1 MENSNLYYIQRSKKG
16 LSELECWRSA
26 FEQLQQISLIQ
37 AEHWLMRLQTE
48 VSLAHTEEVRDQVTE
63 LFQQAS
69 LDCYSIPILTCW
81 LGWALEAGAA
91 DAVRAALRRV
101 LRLGGAHPAHG
112 KVYWDA
118 YAELEKG
125 QLENLSEDDPSYKE
139 QVDRLLFCYEE
150 IVSRPL
156 VGAADAWPSLEQL
169 VKKHH
174 DDKYLE
180 RIKKQHEA
188 AKEYLQ
194 KITPFE
200 DKILESEDVEEKM
213 AVYMEYIEVVKEL
226 GKDDKYSECDSDGI
240 LRVLYDRA
248 TTDCLSSRLSSQVLH
263 AWSARASRRTTP
275 GARRELCACARREPR
290 AHAHV
295 VRLMRHD
302 EREGKGFEHIK
313 SLLETSL
320 SKGMET
326 YKDTEALWLAYLE
339 YMRRHTAFDC
349 EQQLA
354 RLRRTLRL
362 AWDSLAETWGAEAND
377 CEVPLFWAR
386 LEYKRAREP
395 LRGKEIFEEIF
406 NYGENKTMSKYWEAL
421 ISLETQRTPPPSE
434 NKLRDLHKRA
444 LRFVQDYPPSV
455 VRLYTDFERDVGS
468 VDTMS
473 ACAEDCED
481 YPASVARLYTD
492 FERDMGSVD
501 SMGACDEECERAL
514 RFVQDYPVSV
524 ARLYTDF
531 ERDVGSVDTM
541 GACVEECEPVIGP
554 HKRALRFVQDYPVS
568 VARLYTDFERD
579 VGSADSMGAC
589 VDECEA
595 KLKEWRESYQAMK
608 EKMAGQRNKGKQPQN
623 KKQKLDKK
631 QKTDARSPN
640 KGKRKAEDA
649 GEDSGSKKKKEN
661 EAKGVTEGDGSS
673 SSGALKRTHED
684 GSGDAPATAGKRAR
698 RDSGA
703 DSTPASREACTL
715 FVSNLEFKV
724 NEEDLRSKLSEFG
737 DIVSLRLREGVKA
750 FGGSICYCQ
759 YKKPES
765 VDEAIKQDRCPL
777 NGRPMFLSRYKE
789 STNKEKT
796 FKYATSTEK
805 NKLFVKNLPFSY
817 CTKEKLTEVFEPHGK
832 LIDVR
837 PITHKDGR
845 PKGLAYIEFEDEA
858 SAAHALEKTNG
869 TLLEERKIDV
879 AISAP
884 PAKTDARGNLGMPKR
899 DAGGSH
905 MRRTQLSGFIPS
917 VLLKASTSKA
927 NGSHSNGDEKKTL
940 SNSDFRSLLLKK

>member
-1 MENSNLYYIQRSKKG
+1 MAIVEDDVRNDSEEENEIEVAVEDEDGEQDSGDDDSDDDDKEEALETKVAELERRIAEDPYNYDDHIELIQALWG

-473 ACAEDCED
+473 ACAEDCE
-481 YPASVARLYTD
+481 
-492 FERDMGSVD
+492 
-501 SMGACDEECERAL
+501 
-514 RFVQDYPVSV
+514 
-524 ARLYTDF
+524 
-531 ERDVGSVDTM
+531 
-541 GACVEECEPVIGP
+541 
-554 HKRALRFVQDYPVS
+554 
-568 VARLYTDFERD
+568 
-579 VGSADSMGAC
+579 
-589 VDECEA
+589 A

-661 EAKGVTEGDGSS
+661 ETKGATEGDGSS

-684 GSGDAPATAGKRAR
+684 GGGDAPATAGKRAR

-765 VDEAIKQDRCPL
+765 VDEAIKHDRCPL

-858 SAAHALEKTNG
+858 SASHALEKTNG

>member
-1 MENSNLYYIQRSKKG
+1 
-16 LSELECWRSA
+16 
-26 FEQLQQISLIQ
+26 
-37 AEHWLMRLQTE
+37 
-48 VSLAHTEEVRDQVTE
+48 
-63 LFQQAS
+63 
-69 LDCYSIPILTCW
+69 
-81 LGWALEAGAA
+81 
-91 DAVRAALRRV
+91 
-101 LRLGGAHPAHG
+101 
-112 KVYWDA
+112 
-118 YAELEKG
+118 
-125 QLENLSEDDPSYKE
+125 
-139 QVDRLLFCYEE
+139 
-150 IVSRPL
+150 
-156 VGAADAWPSLEQL
+156 
-169 VKKHH
+169 
-174 DDKYLE
+174 
-180 RIKKQHEA
+180 
-188 AKEYLQ
+188 
-194 KITPFE
+194 
-200 DKILESEDVEEKM
+200 
-213 AVYMEYIEVVKEL
+213 
-226 GKDDKYSECDSDGI
+226 
-240 LRVLYDRA
+240 
-248 TTDCLSSRLSSQVLH
+248 
-263 AWSARASRRTTP
+263 
-275 GARRELCACARREPR
+275 
-290 AHAHV
+290 
-295 VRLMRHD
+295 MRHD
-302 EREGKGFEHIK
+302 EREGKRFEHIK

-468 VDTMS
+468 VDTM
-473 ACAEDCED
+473 
-481 YPASVARLYTD
+481 
-492 FERDMGSVD
+492 
-501 SMGACDEECERAL
+501 
-514 RFVQDYPVSV
+514 
-524 ARLYTDF
+524 
-531 ERDVGSVDTM
+531 
-541 GACVEECEPVIGP
+541 GACVE
-554 HKRALRFVQDYPVS
+554 
-568 VARLYTDFERD
+568 
-579 VGSADSMGAC
+579 
-589 VDECEA
+589 ECEA

-661 EAKGVTEGDGSS
+661 ETKGATEGDGSS

>member
-1 MENSNLYYIQRSKKG
+1 MAIVEDDVRNDSEEENEIEVAVEDEDGEQDSGDDDSDEEITSQDDDKEEALETKVAELERRIAEDPYNYDDHIELIQALWG

-468 VDTMS
+468 VDTM
-473 ACAEDCED
+473 
-481 YPASVARLYTD
+481 
-492 FERDMGSVD
+492 
-501 SMGACDEECERAL
+501 
-514 RFVQDYPVSV
+514 
-524 ARLYTDF
+524 
-531 ERDVGSVDTM
+531 
-541 GACVEECEPVIGP
+541 GACVE
-554 HKRALRFVQDYPVS
+554 
-568 VARLYTDFERD
+568 
-579 VGSADSMGAC
+579 
-589 VDECEA
+589 ECEA

-623 KKQKLDKK
+623 KKQKVDKK

-661 EAKGVTEGDGSS
+661 ETKGASEGDGSS

-684 GSGDAPATAGKRAR
+684 GSGDAPATEGKRAR

-724 NEEDLRSKLSEFG
+724 NEVDLRSKLSEFG

-858 SAAHALEKTNG
+858 SAAHALDKTNG